1 MSTIRLRPVRES
13 WGHYLWRFVIE
24 AIALI
29 VAWLAAISA
38 AAAQQPRIDLLSPG
52 PQGRS
57 GGKRPPV
64 PNFQQL
70 DPDKFFEQFFGAK
83 GGELNDDA
91 RLAKVDVSWDEEQ
104 RQGQQTFDEF
114 KQRLLAQKDTLVDR
128 GKDVEYLQKLA
139 GLIRPQM
146 QQAAR
151 YRQLK
156 VYVTSWKKPEAM
168 VSPGGK
174 LIVTQGML
182 DAAGSEAALVGVL
195 GHELS
200 HLDRGH
206 LLRRMK
212 QWKLAQQQFSQP
224 AAGFAPDKL
233 LGTMSTMQQLFRRP
247 FGPAEELDADTD
259 GITWSY
265 RLGYDPQALSD
276 VYAAFEKHGLDQPDF
291 LPAFFR
297 THPPSAERRENLRA
311 TIAKLQAA
319 RPAARLYLGRENL
332 ARRLTRQQRE
342 FAE

>member
-13 WGHYLWRFVIE
+13 WGHYLWRFVVE

-29 VAWLAAISA
+29 VAWLAVVSA
-38 AAAQQPRIDLLSPG
+38 AAGQQPRWSTLSLG
-52 PQGRS
+52 PQAGL
-57 GGKRPPV
+57 GGQPAQL

-70 DPDKFFEQFFGAK
+70 NPDKFFEQLFGAG

-91 RLAKVDVSWDEEQ
+91 RLAKVEVSWDDEL
-104 RQGQQTFDEF
+104 RLGQQTFDDF
-114 KQRLLAQKDTLVDR
+114 KQRLLAQKDTLVER
-128 GKDVEYLQKLA
+128 GREVEYLQKLT
-139 GLIRPQM
+139 GVIRSQM

-156 VYVTSWKKPEAM
+156 VFVTSWKKPEAM

-182 DAAGSEAALVGVL
+182 DACGSEAALVGVL

-224 AAGFAPDKL
+224 AAGFSPDKL
-233 LGTMSTMQQLFRRP
+233 VGTMSTMQQLFRRP
-247 FGPAEELDADTD
+247 FGPSEELDADTD
-259 GITWSY
+259 GITWTY
-265 RLGYDPQALSD
+265 RAGYDPQALTE
-276 VYAAFEKHGLDQPDF
+276 VYAAFEKHGMDQPDF
-291 LPAFFR
+291 LPAFLR
-297 THPPSAERRENLRA
+297 THPPSAKRRENLRA
-311 TIAKLQAA
+311 SLEKLQAA
-319 RPAARLYLGRENL
+319 KPETKLYVGREN
-332 ARRLTRQQRE
+332 LTRQQRE

>member
-13 WGHYLWRFVIE
+13 WGHYVWRFAVE
-24 AIALI
+24 AIALV
-29 VAWLAAISA
+29 VAWLAAVSA
-38 AAAQQPRIDLLSPG
+38 AAGQQPRL
-52 PQGRS
+52 
-57 GGKRPPV
+57 

-70 DPDKFFEQFFGAK
+70 NPDKFFEQFFGAK
-83 GGELNDDA
+83 GGELNDEA
-91 RLAKVDVSWDEEQ
+91 RLAKVEISWDEEQ
-104 RQGQQTFDEF
+104 RLGQQTFDEF
-114 KQRLLAQKDTLVDR
+114 KQRLLARKETLTDR
-128 GKDVEYLQKLA
+128 GKEVEYLQKLT
-139 GLIRPQM
+139 GVIRPQM

-156 VYVTSWKKPEAM
+156 VFVTSWTKPEAM

-182 DAAGSEAALVGVL
+182 EACGSEAALVGVL

-224 AAGFAPDKL
+224 VAGFSPDKL

-247 FGPAEELDADTD
+247 FGPSEELDADTD
-259 GITWSY
+259 GITWTY
-265 RLGYDPQALSD
+265 RAGYDPRALTD
-276 VYAAFEKHGLDQPDF
+276 VYTAFEKHGMDQPDF
-291 LPAFFR
+291 LPAFLR
-297 THPPSAERRENLRA
+297 THPPSAERRENLHA
-311 TIAKLQAA
+311 TLEKLQAA
-319 RPAARLYLGRENL
+319 GPEAKLYLGRENL